1 MNKKILYKKAYRI
14 LNTSTPL
21 NYDCGFLC
29 NNKCCKG
36 DDNKGMVLFP
46 GEEIMYVNKPFN
58 KSYNKPFENK
68 SFLAIEERNFCN
80 SKVLFA
86 TCREKCDRNLRPLSC
101 RIFPLV
107 PYINKDGFLRIINDP
122 RARFLCPLL
131 AGIEKIKISPFFK
144 RNVRKV
150 FQLLSQDCDI
160 REFLIKLSGV
170 LEEYMR
176 FTGTDIDTL

>member
-1 MNKKILYKKAYRI
+1 MYKKILYKKAYRI

-21 NYDCGFLC
+21 NYDCGILC
-29 NNKCCKG
+29 NNKCCRG
-36 DDNKGMVLFP
+36 DSAKGMILFP
-46 GEEIMYVNKPFN
+46 GEEIMH
-58 KSYNKPFENK
+58 ENS
-68 SFLAIEERNFCN
+68 SFLVIEEKDFCDN

-86 TCREKCDRNLRPLSC
+86 TCNGKCDRNFRPLSC

-122 RARFLCPLL
+122 RARYICPLL

-144 RNVRKV
+144 RNVRRI
-150 FQLLSQDCDI
+150 FQLLLQDCEI
-160 REFLIKLSGV
+160 REYIIKLSGV

-176 FTGTDIDTL
+176 FTGNETL